1 MPNHRPYIF
10 GLTGNMGCGKSTVSR
25 LLKQNPDIIVF
36 DSDRIAKE
44 LLLRPENQRKLQ
56 EILGAEILSDEE
68 VDFQKIAEI
77 IFKDPEKKQELEA
90 FIHPLTR
97 QTIHERIQR
106 ISDRFIVI
114 VESAL
119 IYEASW
125 ERYFDA
131 VIVATC
137 DIYEQYRRI
146 FNRSNLS
153 PAEIRDRLKAQLSQ
167 DEKIGRSR
175 FVIDTVCTMEE
186 LQKRVDELYSALKN
200 FGN

>member
-1 MPNHRPYIF
+1 MPNHRPYVF
-10 GLTGNMGCGKSTVSR
+10 GLTGNMGCGKSTVAH
-25 LLKQNPDIIVF
+25 LLKQNPDIIFF

-56 EILGAEILSDEE
+56 EILGAEILSDDD

-77 IFKDPEKKQELEA
+77 IFKSPERKQELEA
-90 FIHPLTR
+90 FIHPLCW
-97 QTIHERIQR
+97 QVIQERIQR
-106 ISDRFIVI
+106 ISGGFMAV

-119 IYEASW
+119 IYEANW

-131 VIVATC
+131 VIIATC

-153 PAEIRDRLKAQLSQ
+153 PAEIRDRLKAQLPQ
-167 DEKIGRSR
+167 AEKIKKAR
-175 FVIDTVCTMEE
+175 FAIDTVCTMEE

-200 FGN
+200 F